1 MHKIAQEVRRSKRK
15 LHKEIDLQ
23 YGCCN
28 KKPVKVGNAYKA
40 DKEFHSFVKKAK
52 TQYTLRI
59 EVSNKVMVL
68 GHGINPQNFSI
79 EIL

>member
-1 MHKIAQEVRRSKRK
+1 M
-15 LHKEIDLQ
+15 
-23 YGCCN
+23 
-28 KKPVKVGNAYKA
+28 KVGNAYKA

-52 TQYTLRI
+52 THYTLRI

-68 GHGINPQNFSI
+68 GHGMNPQNFSI

>member
-1 MHKIAQEVRRSKRK
+1 M
-15 LHKEIDLQ
+15 
-23 YGCCN
+23 
-28 KKPVKVGNAYKA
+28 KVGNAYKA

-68 GHGINPQNFSI
+68 GHGINPQNFSV